1 MKEKQCLITSE
12 LITVIKEQFRINWS
26 GIHGISHW
34 ARVFDNGMKLSE
46 QTGANRKVVQLF
58 SVFHDSRRHNEH
70 LDPKHG
76 PRGAELAT
84 RLRDNHFHLLTDEEF
99 DLLHQ
104 ACSLHT
110 KAATHDNIT
119 VQTCFDSDRLDLG
132 RVGTVPKAKYLCTD
146 AAKSQEMIA
155 WAHQRSIE
163 GYVPDNVLGMF
174 VLQQ

>member
-1 MKEKQCLITSE
+1 MKEAQPLIAPE
-12 LITVIKEQFRINWS
+12 LITVIKEQFRINWN

-132 RVGTVPKAKYLCTD
+132 RVGKMPKAKYLCTD
-146 AAKSQEMIA
+146 AGKSQEMIA
-155 WAHQRSIE
+155 WAHQRSID

>member
-1 MKEKQCLITSE
+1 MIETQLLITLE

-34 ARVFDNGMKLSE
+34 SRVYSNGMQLSE
-46 QTGANRKVVQLF
+46 QTGANQKVVQLF

-84 RLRDNHFHLLTDEEF
+84 HLRENHFPLLTDEEF

-104 ACSLHT
+104 ACCLHT

-119 VQTCFDSDRLDLG
+119 VQTCFDADRLDLG
-132 RVGTVPKAKYLCTD
+132 RVGKMPKAKYLCTN

-155 WAHQRSIE
+155 RAYQRSID
-163 GYVPDNVLGMF
+163 GYVPENVVGMF
-174 VLQQ
+174 VFQE

>member
-1 MKEKQCLITSE
+1 MTKIQPLITPE
-12 LITVIKEQFRINWS
+12 LITEIKGQFRINWS

-46 QTGANRKVVQLF
+46 QTGANQKVIQLF
-58 SVFHDSRRHNEH
+58 SVFHDSKRYNEH

-84 RLRDNHFHLLTDEEF
+84 QLRKNHFPLLTDEEF

-110 KAATHDNIT
+110 KATTHDNIT
-119 VQTCFDSDRLDLG
+119 VQTCFDADRLDLG
-132 RVGTVPKAKYLCTD
+132 RVGKVPKGKYLCTD
-146 AAKSQEMIA
+146 AGKSQEMIA
-155 WAHQRSIE
+155 WAHQRSID
-163 GYVPDNVLGMF
+163 GVIPDNVLGLF
-174 VLQQ
+174 FRQQ